1 MTFAPRALCLGHL
14 INELFG
20 NICVPSSRAAP
31 FGDGC
36 REPSPATTGL
46 GPAGYHPSAL
56 QPSWSARSA
65 CRAIRLTFLLGHWLP
80 LPHTAEHPIKDEAG
94 QMGWLFWKDK
104 RPEWVQAE
112 EREFI
117 KAANRLKTLQVTP
130 RGGMRIDPEELRDQ
144 ILEARELYKEL
155 VQK

>member
-1 MTFAPRALCLGHL
+1 M
-14 INELFG
+14 
-20 NICVPSSRAAP
+20 S
-31 FGDGC
+31 
-36 REPSPATTGL
+36 TTGL
-46 GPAGYHPSAL
+46 GPAGFHPHAL
-56 QPSWSARSA
+56 RPSRSARSA
-65 CRAIRLTFLLGHWLP
+65 FRAIRLTFLLGHWLP

-104 RPEWVQAE
+104 RPAWVQAQ

-130 RGGMRIDPEELRDQ
+130 RGGVRIDPEELRDQ
-144 ILEARELYKEL
+144 ILEARELYKDL

>member
-1 MTFAPRALCLGHL
+1 MMTK
-14 INELFG
+14 
-20 NICVPSSRAAP
+20 
-31 FGDGC
+31 
-36 REPSPATTGL
+36 
-46 GPAGYHPSAL
+46 
-56 QPSWSARSA
+56 
-65 CRAIRLTFLLGHWLP
+65 LTSQLGHWRL

-104 RPEWVQAE
+104 RPAWVQAE

-144 ILEARELYKEL
+144 ILAARESYKDL

>member
-1 MTFAPRALCLGHL
+1 ML
-14 INELFG
+14 
-20 NICVPSSRAAP
+20 
-31 FGDGC
+31 
-36 REPSPATTGL
+36 GL
-46 GPAGYHPSAL
+46 GPSGFHPYAL
-56 QPSWSARSA
+56 RPSWPARSA

-94 QMGWLFWKDK
+94 QMCWLFWKDK

-130 RGGMRIDPEELRDQ
+130 RGGMRIDPEEIRDQ
-144 ILEARELYKEL
+144 IVAARELYKGL
-155 VQK
+155 VKK